1 MFHSKQTRSGFARR
15 LAIWWQ
21 ERANRRSTLQALTDC
36 GPAES
41 ARIARDVGVSGAAEL
56 RVLAGKWPNSA
67 DLLARR
73 MRQIK
78 LDAAEIVQVEPEVVR
93 DLERVCTLCASR
105 RRCSRDFAKER
116 SPSSWQ
122 AYCPNT
128 MTLKALVA
136 EHSHG
141 VRTTG

>member
-1 MFHSKQTRSGFARR
+1 MIRSTHTRPGFLPR
-15 LAIWWQ
+15 LARWWR
-21 ERANRRSTLQALTDC
+21 EYAGRRSTVAALADC

-41 ARIARDVGVSGAAEL
+41 ARIAHDVGVSGAAEL

-78 LDAAEIVQVEPEVVR
+78 VDAAEIVQVEPEVVR
-93 DLERVCTLCASR
+93 DLERVCTLCASK

-128 MTLKALVA
+128 MTLKALTA
-136 EHSHG
+136 ERSAG
-141 VRTTG
+141 ARTTG

>member
-1 MFHSKQTRSGFARR
+1 MFHSKQTRSGFVHTFAR
-15 LAIWWQ
+15 WWQ
-21 ERANRRSTLQALTDC
+21 ECASRRRTLQALADC

-41 ARIARDVGVSGAAEL
+41 ARIAHDVGVSGAAEL

-78 LDAAEIVQVEPEVVR
+78 LDAAEIVRVGPEVVR
-93 DLERVCTLCASR
+93 DLERVCTLCASK
-105 RRCSRDFAKER
+105 RRCSRDFVKER
-116 SPSSWQ
+116 FPSPWQ

-136 EHSHG
+136 EHSA
-141 VRTTG
+141 VIRTTG